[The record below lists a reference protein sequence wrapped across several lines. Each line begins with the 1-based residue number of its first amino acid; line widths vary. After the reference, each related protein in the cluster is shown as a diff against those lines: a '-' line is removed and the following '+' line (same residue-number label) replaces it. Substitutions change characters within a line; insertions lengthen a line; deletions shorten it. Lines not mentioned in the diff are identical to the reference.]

1 MKSLSKVLKFVDI
14 RHEQPLR
21 LGEFPKGAKDNADD
35 NFHMRVKLPRQR
47 FHEDEIK
54 ILTEDALKMANSTIE
69 SAKKEAEKII
79 QEAVNAKAE
88 IEQEAFDKGFKDG
101 YSKGAEKAQERHEN
115 EWRDALTQFYQLR
128 EDLTEQNDQYKIYLE
143 QECLK
148 LSFYV
153 AEKILGREIEIDSES
168 ILRLIEQGME
178 KVGEEKDILL
188 RVSEADY
195 DKIDLAAILPRLKS
209 GVKKINILKDPT
221 LSAGDLI
228 IDCDY
233 FEIDAGIR
241 TRVENIISELIELDI
256 LKDD

>member
-1 MKSLSKVLKFVDI
+1 MKSLSKVLKFVDV

-21 LGEFPKGAKDNADD
+21 LGEFQKGIRDNTDD
-35 NFHMRVKLPRQR
+35 NFYMKIKLPRQR
-47 FHEDEIK
+47 FQEDETR
-54 ILTEDALKMANSTIE
+54 ILTEDALKRANSTIE

-79 QEAVNAKAE
+79 QEAVNVKAK

-101 YSKGAEKAQERHEN
+101 YNKGSEKAQQKHET
-115 EWRDALTQFYQLR
+115 EWRDVLTQFYQLR
-128 EDLTEQNDQYKIYLE
+128 KDLVEQNGQYRIYLE

-153 AEKILGREIEIDSES
+153 AEKILGYKIKVDPES
-168 ILRLIEQGME
+168 FLRLIEQGME

-195 DKIDLAAILPRLKS
+195 KKIDLPEIMSRIKS
-209 GVKKINILKDPT
+209 GIKKINILKDPT

-228 IDCDY
+228 INGGY
-233 FEIDAGIR
+233 FEIDAGIHA
-241 TRVENIISELIELDI
+241 RVENIISELIELDV
-256 LKDD
+256 LKDV